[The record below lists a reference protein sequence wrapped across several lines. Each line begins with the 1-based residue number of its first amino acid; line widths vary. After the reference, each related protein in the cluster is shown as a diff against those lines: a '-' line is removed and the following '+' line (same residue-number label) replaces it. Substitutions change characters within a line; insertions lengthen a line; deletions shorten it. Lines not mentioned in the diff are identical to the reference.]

1 MEFMISGALGES
13 AFLRCQLQSLFA
25 VQLRLTHQLIHAVCK
40 TLRSITVRSLL
51 IARKRT
57 DQQSNF
63 TSRGFFGERC
73 GKLGEQTAAKLLMD
87 LCDFARDAG
96 WPIAKNFLRIRQRF
110 LDAVRRLVKND
121 GAVFNPQ
128 TLQSLVPELLR
139 AFSTTPA
146 RG

>member
-1 MEFMISGALGES
+1 MQFVISGALGES
-13 AFLRCQLQSLFA
+13 AFLRCQLQSFFA
-25 VQLRLTHQLIHAVCK
+25 VQFRLTHQLIHAVCK

-73 GKLGEQTAAKLLMD
+73 AKLEEQTAAKLLMD
-87 LCDFARDAG
+87 FCAFARDAG

-110 LDAVRRLVKND
+110 RSEERRVGK
-121 GAVFNPQ
+121 
-128 TLQSLVPELLR
+128 EWR
-139 AFSTTPA
+139 
-146 RG
+146 